1 MVSRRLGAMERCLA
15 LLLLHAPMVRAD
27 VKAAPSVNSFLM
39 SPEKIFPD
47 NPNDPKPIQQ
57 NGPPVPNVE
66 YNLGQVFGVTVAG
79 NATAIRLYADH
90 RESGPH
96 VGRIWRLSDGA
107 MLVQVTIPATAFNAT
122 AKWVQWP
129 IPPTQLVTSSQYM
142 VTTTSGTDPGHY
154 WAGCP
159 SCWLPAGSN
168 GQHLTWPASS
178 ARFGTGLD
186 QIPGTTP
193 QFGESYLR
201 DIVFCPSIQTACGPL
216 PPPPP
221 PPVPASI
228 SISGPSFIERP
239 TGSSFRSRG
248 TYRATVKDQ
257 YGKLM
262 ASADLL
268 GLTWSIVVDGRPTTS
283 VGISQPDPN
292 SLSVAVATVEA
303 SLLTDTTFAVTA
315 SLRGVTGGMTVRS
328 AGLKPDAITISGP
341 SAVKTGGSVSKVA
354 YNAVVRD
361 QLGQPVDLEGLEN
374 SGIQWSVKGIPP
386 STQPPPGVAIGTA
399 TGELVVNSS
408 VEPGS
413 FLVVAA
419 APTGVRGSLL
429 VTADRF
435 DGVAFL
441 STEDTMITLSSGGSA
456 GGFRMLSLRH
466 RTVGWEWI
474 ESGDLI
480 GCALPLPSPVSGARE
495 WKLDSIV
502 QNVTTATFR
511 FISGQLEL
519 DSHWT
524 ARPGPGPIENTVSL
538 LNKAT
543 TVEVFDSTLR
553 SAVLVLSTPN
563 SSVYSQ
569 YEKRGAGTP
578 LPPLELVL
586 APGANASVPT
596 GGPGRT
602 EKEGQYIPLGF
613 VTAEDTHGLFV
624 GSEWELGHI
633 DIGTTAA
640 LLRAS
645 SSSMIE
651 QRHTLSTQVAIA
663 PIEHA
668 DVAKQ
673 LPEDYVAIAT
683 GSLDP
688 DVVSSFRVPTV
699 YYGTFAGDVDAGSNL
714 FKRWFW
720 DYKITRSL
728 REHPDEPWSEIC
740 WDPVSG
746 ALFNG
751 SVPRA
756 GPSLYAAAAATGI
769 ELLKIDCCV
778 YGYENR
784 SWDINPHDW
793 PNGFDFLPRAHAV
806 GLKTSLYLGGSY
818 RDVNISTVA
827 GRDLELHAIQERFD
841 AGWMDMWRTDTHLLL

>member
-1 MVSRRLGAMERCLA
+1 MMMSTRLGIMERWCLA
-15 LLLLHAPMVRAD
+15 LLLLPPPIVCA
-27 VKAAPSVNSFLM
+27 VKAAPSLTPTTPFLN
-39 SPEKIFPD
+39 PEKIFPD

-96 VGRIWRLSDGA
+96 GGRIWRLSDGA

-129 IPPTQLVTSSQYM
+129 IPPTQLLTSSQYM

-178 ARFGTGLD
+178 ARFGTALD

-193 QFGESYLR
+193 QFGESYFR

-221 PPVPASI
+221 PPVATSI
-228 SISGPSFIERP
+228 SVSGPAFIERP
-239 TGSSFRSRG
+239 TGSSFRRRG

-262 ASADLL
+262 SPADML
-268 GLTWSIVVDGRPTTS
+268 GLSWSIVVDGRPTTS
-283 VGISQPDPN
+283 VEISQTDPN
-292 SLSVAVATVEA
+292 SPSFAVATVEA
-303 SLLTDTTFAVTA
+303 SLLKDTTFIVMASIRGITA
-315 SLRGVTGGMTVRS
+315 KMIVES
-328 AGLKPDAITISGP
+328 AELKPNAITISGP
-341 SAVKTGGSVSKVA
+341 SAVKTGSVSKVA

-361 QLGQPVDLEGLEN
+361 QLGHPVLEGE
-374 SGIQWSVKGIPP
+374 SGFQWSVQGIPP
-386 STQPPPGVAIGTA
+386 STQPPPGVAIATA
-399 TGELVVNSS
+399 TGELVVNSA

-435 DGVAFL
+435 DAVTFL
-441 STEDTMITLSSGGSA
+441 STEDTMLTLTSGGSP

-474 ESGDLI
+474 DSGVHHT

-502 QNVTTATFR
+502 QNSTTATYR

-519 DSHWT
+519 ESQWT
-524 ARPGPGPIENTVSL
+524 ARPGRGPIENVVSL
-538 LNKAT
+538 LNKAMT
-543 TVEVFDSTLR
+543 TEVFDSTLR
-553 SAVLVLSTPN
+553 SALLVLSTPN

-586 APGANASVPT
+586 APYVNVSVPT
-596 GGPGRT
+596 GGPGHT

-624 GSEWELGHI
+624 GSEWELGQF
-633 DIGTTAA
+633 DIVTTAA
-640 LLRAS
+640 PVSAS
-645 SSSMIE
+645 SSMNE
-651 QRHTLSTQVAIA
+651 QRHTLSTQIAIA

-673 LPEDYVAIAT
+673 LQEDYVTIAT

-688 DVVSSFRVPTV
+688 DVASSFTVPTV
-699 YYGTFAGDVDAGSNL
+699 YYGTFSGDVDAGSNL

-720 DYKITRSL
+720 EYKITHSL

-740 WDPVSG
+740 WDPVTG

-818 RDVNISTVA
+818 RDANISTVA

-841 AGWMDMWRTDTHLLL
+841 AGWMDMWRTDTYLLL